1 MPPSTHGKPVPNK
14 LTWLVRSNV
23 VAGVGTPTSWY
34 TCVGAGVGVLA
45 ILLGI

>member
-23 VAGVGTPTSWY
+23 VAGVGTP
-34 TCVGAGVGVLA
+34 AGVGVLA